1 MARKV
6 DGINFDVSV
15 DKSVVTQT
23 RIPAID
29 TGSTLDAPSVVRAN
43 QAVSREHPEGSVKSG
58 YSEKHK
64 DYTVLQQ
71 HVMFWDRDM
80 DGHIWPLD
88 TYRGFRELGFN
99 VLFSLL
105 ALLIIHINFSYPTR
119 LGLSYFPD
127 PFFRVYVRD
136 IHKAKVG
143 TYGSSIFGFAG
154 KHGDTDYSQ
163 HGSDSGTYDNEGRFA
178 PQNFENVFAKY
189 DSGRD
194 GAISLSDIFRL
205 MKGQRVAADPF
216 GWGAA
221 LFEWGTTWLL
231 LQKDGKV
238 YKEDLRQLY
247 DGSLFWRIR
256 EQRKQPKEWLQG
268 YGLGGDGFI
277 GSVKVF

>member
-1 MARKV
+1 MAQKF

-23 RIPAID
+23 RIPAINTD
-29 TGSTLDAPSVVRAN
+29 STLDAPSVVRAN

-64 DYTVLQQ
+64 DYT
-71 HVMFWDRDM
+71 
-80 DGHIWPLD
+80 
-88 TYRGFRELGFN
+88 
-99 VLFSLL
+99 
-105 ALLIIHINFSYPTR
+105 
-119 LGLSYFPD
+119 
-127 PFFRVYVRD
+127 
-136 IHKAKVG
+136 
-143 TYGSSIFGFAG
+143 
-154 KHGDTDYSQ
+154 

-189 DSGRD
+189 DSDRD

-256 EQRKQPKEWLQG
+256 EQRKQPKGWQQG
-268 YGLGGDGFI
+268 YGLGGDGFV